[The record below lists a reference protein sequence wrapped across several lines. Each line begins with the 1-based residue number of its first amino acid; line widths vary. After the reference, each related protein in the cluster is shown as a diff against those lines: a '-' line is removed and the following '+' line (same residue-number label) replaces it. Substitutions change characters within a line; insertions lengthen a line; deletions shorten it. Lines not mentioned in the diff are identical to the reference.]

1 MIIEEDKSMQETSS
15 SAEQAAP
22 VGTGETAPAPT
33 PTLEDK
39 PVEFQ
44 TPVVEPAP
52 VVPVVKKESWATRAL
67 RWLLV
72 ALLFLLIGAAA
83 VYFTLTMQAKQQIA
97 GLNLAATASADKI
110 ATLDSD
116 LNAANSALAVATAAV
131 NTQSAQITSL
141 SLKSAVY
148 KMQMDVDTIRISL
161 LKSDTITATQALGAA
176 RLDITALASLGV
188 DKATLDGF
196 ATRLVNAEIN
206 ISTDTQKSMAEL
218 DNLIGNLYLLESN
231 LP

>member
-1 MIIEEDKSMQETSS
+1 MPCDGYWSPSYFYS
-15 SAEQAAP
+15 L
-22 VGTGETAPAPT
+22 V
-33 PTLEDK
+33 L
-39 PVEFQ
+39 
-44 TPVVEPAP
+44 
-52 VVPVVKKESWATRAL
+52 L
-67 RWLLV
+67 RY
-72 ALLFLLIGAAA
+72 
-83 VYFTLTMQAKQQIA
+83 YFTLTLQANQQIA

-141 SLKSAVY
+141 SLKNAVY

-206 ISTDTQKSMAEL
+206 MSADTQKSMAEL

>member
-1 MIIEEDKSMQETSS
+1 MTIEEDKTMLESS
-15 SAEQAAP
+15 ASAEQDIP
-22 VGTGETAPAPT
+22 VEPGETVHAPT

-44 TPVVEPAP
+44 KPEVEPAP
-52 VVPVVKKESWATRAL
+52 VAPVVKKESWATRAL

-72 ALLFLLIGAAA
+72 AILFLLIGAAA
-83 VYFTLTMQAKQQIA
+83 VYFALTMPAKQQIT
-97 GLNLAATASADKI
+97 GLNLAASASADKI

-116 LNAANSALAVATAAV
+116 LKAANSSLVVATAAV
-131 NTQSAQITSL
+131 NTQSAQIISL
-141 SLKSAVY
+141 SLKNAVY

-161 LKSDTITATQALGAA
+161 LKLDTITATQALGAA
-176 RLDITALASLGV
+176 RLDITALESLGV

-206 ISTDTQKSMAEL
+206 LSADPQKSMAEL